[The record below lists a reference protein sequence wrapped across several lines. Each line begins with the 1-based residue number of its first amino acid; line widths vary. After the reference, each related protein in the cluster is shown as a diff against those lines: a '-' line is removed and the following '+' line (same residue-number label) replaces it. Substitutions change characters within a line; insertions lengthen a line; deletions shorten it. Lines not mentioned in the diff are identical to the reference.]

1 MPNLENFKDTANFTP
16 PDGKAVTFY
25 TEENGKIVLKAK
37 LPDGTVVTV
46 MGGN

>member
-1 MPNLENFKDTANFTP
+1 MPELEKIENLANFTP
-16 PDGKAVTFY
+16 QEGEAVTFY

-37 LPDGTVVTV
+37 LPDGTVATV

>member
-1 MPNLENFKDTANFTP
+1 MPNLEKIEDTAIFTP
-16 PDGKAVTFY
+16 SAGEAVTFY

-37 LPDGTVVTV
+37 LPDGTLVTI

>member
-1 MPNLENFKDTANFTP
+1 MPNLENFEDTANFTP
-16 PDGKAVTFY
+16 SVGEVVTFY
-25 TEENGKIVLKAK
+25 TVENGKIVLKAK